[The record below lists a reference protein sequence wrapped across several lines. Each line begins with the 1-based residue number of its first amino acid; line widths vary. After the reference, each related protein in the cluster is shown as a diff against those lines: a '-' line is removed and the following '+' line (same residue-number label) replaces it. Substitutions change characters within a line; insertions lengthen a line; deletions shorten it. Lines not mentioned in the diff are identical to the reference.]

1 MEKVHHHAEGIYKV
15 DLGEEPKKTDNSFST
30 TTDNY
35 KDNSNKNKMV
45 NNGDSDDNNRNEE
58 NKNNTQNII
67 LAQSQDQYP
76 WFGQSYSAIIANIN
90 QVFAKKL
97 MHSYKNSKEYQIFLV
112 LIT

>member
-67 LAQSQDQYP
+67 LAKVR
-76 WFGQSYSAIIANIN
+76 INILGLVN
-90 QVFAKKL
+90 HIVPLLQTLIKYL
-97 MHSYKNSKEYQIFLV
+97 PKN
-112 LIT
+112 